1 MRRIGILAWAALLPC
16 GATAQAPLASVAPLA
31 TVDAYRGQ
39 PLAQGY
45 WTVRLAAG
53 SSEAS
58 YGVAGSPAR
67 LTLRCDLAVRR
78 VRISRPDRPAGA
90 ITIITSSQT
99 RTLVAPGEV
108 VAFDPLLDA
117 IAFSRGRFV
126 VMTPASSAAVAG
138 DVVIIPAWPEAA
150 RIAEDCRK

>member
-1 MRRIGILAWAALLPC
+1 MRRFVLLAWAALLPN
-16 GATAQAPLASVAPLA
+16 AASAQAPLASAAPLA
-31 TVDAYRGQ
+31 TVDAYRGR
-39 PLAQGY
+39 PLAPGY
-45 WTVRLAAG
+45 WTVRLAAE

-58 YGVAGSPAR
+58 YGVAGSPVR
-67 LTLRCDLAVRR
+67 LTLRCNLAVRR

-90 ITIITSSQT
+90 ITIITSSLT

-117 IAFSRGRFV
+117 IAFSRGRFI
-126 VMTPASSAAVAG
+126 VMTPASSG
-138 DVVIIPAWPEAA
+138 DALIIPAWPEAA